1 MGASTV
7 AGRGGAGAFASA
19 VPIAPD
25 PAVPRLA
32 REGRLAWVPVRA
44 YHGEQDPVIPLR
56 HPYSLQAAHRAG
68 GGTSRLIVLKG
79 VGHEAWTPAYGDPKL
94 WTWIKN
100 RRLRR
105 W

>member
-1 MGASTV
+1 MRVAAPALVLALLAGLPGAAL
-7 AGRGGAGAFASA
+7 AGGTGPGSESA
-19 VPIAPD
+19 VP
-25 PAVPRLA
+25 AVKHFRVTF
-32 REGRLAWVPVRA
+32 RT
-44 YHGEQDPVIPLR
+44 VIPLR

-68 GGTSRLIVLKG
+68 GGKSRLIVLKG

-94 WTWIKN
+94 WTWVRN